1 MGTFIIR
8 DVRIF
13 TGEDVILCGN
23 VLVKD
28 GLIEAVGNDLPSFQ
42 RDIPTVDGAG
52 KTVLPGLIDAHI
64 HADKGKVLALE
75 QSLRFGV
82 TTVLDMHNEPHNVA
96 TLKKIARVRKD
107 VADFKSACF
116 GATID
121 HGWPAPIVLS
131 GGASE
136 EVCSFYHSCTAPT
149 RLGPEGNPFSRLS
162 PRLRLGPN

>member
-13 TGEDVILCGN
+13 TGEDVIARGN

-28 GLIEAVGNDLPSFQ
+28 GLIEAVGDNAPSSLG
-42 RDIPTVDGAG
+42 DISTVNGAG
-52 KTVLPGLIDAHI
+52 KTILPGLIDAHI
-64 HADKGKVLALE
+64 HADEGKVLALE

-96 TLKKIARVRKD
+96 KLKKIARERKD

-116 GATID
+116 GATIE
-121 HGWPAPIVLS
+121 HGWPAPVVLAADS
-131 GGASE
+131 SEEVSSSSWDLQIEGASE
-136 EVCSFYHSCTAPT
+136 
-149 RLGPEGNPFSRLS
+149 LIL
-162 PRLRLGPN
+162 